1 MYSSQVGR
9 KIRTVMPNGSNG
21 IILSDR
27 LDIFFQMM
35 SHHS

>member
-9 KIRTVMPNGSNG
+9 KIRTVMPNG